1 MYDTAVK
8 QTKRPYNLPTYFIAR
23 PSKIYQ
29 NWYICLK
36 INHLATLAAMR
47 CMHFRKVVPVQKGCL
62 LSSSSSAES
71 VKSCLA
77 KTSAAG
83 CSNSDWLAGLPDYSW
98 NNIPKTVK
106 MY

>member
-36 INHLATLAAMR
+36 INHLATLATMR
-47 CMHFRKVVPVQKGCL
+47 CMHFRKKVASCHRHRQLSLSKVVLPKPQQQVAPTVTGLQGCQIILGTTYQKR
-62 LSSSSSAES
+62 
-71 VKSCLA
+71 
-77 KTSAAG
+77 
-83 CSNSDWLAGLPDYSW
+83 
-98 NNIPKTVK
+98 
-106 MY
+106 